1 MNREI
6 HADAQAEFLDALDHY
21 AKISPRLAERFYS
34 EIERLIHEVCAAPQ
48 RFRKYDPPA
57 RRHLGR
63 DFPYAVVYLEREDH
77 IWIIAIMCLKRNPGY
92 WHHRLA

>member
-6 HADAQAEFLDALDHY
+6 HEEAQDEFLAALDHY
-21 AKISPRLAERFYS
+21 ATISPDLGERFYD
-34 EIERLIHEVCAAPQ
+34 EIERLMREVCAAPQ

-63 DFPYAVVYLEREDH
+63 DFPYAVIYLSVKTMFGLSR
-77 IWIIAIMCLKRNPGY
+77 
-92 WHHRLA
+92 